1 MRFAGL
7 VGAGVRNNGLQVH
20 LGAVMDEM
28 VRAALAKWPNVPD
41 CYGWLTLDQRGQ
53 WRLGE
58 ERQIVT
64 NASINTFIA
73 RNYDHDEKGR
83 WLFQNGP
90 QRVFVSLDYTP
101 WVWRIAPHEGA
112 FALTNHI
119 GQRLAAPDGTWLD
132 ENGRFLIEA
141 NNMVGV
147 LHDHDA
153 AAWLDL
159 LVDDQQ
165 RPLDNEQLAEVLDAL
180 ATAQAS
186 NVWLAW
192 PRGTPIRLEAIDS
205 RTVAGRFGFDPS
217 PHPGP
222 S

>member
-1 MRFAGL
+1 MLEQF
-7 VGAGVRNNGLQVH
+7 NQVVH
-20 LGAVMDEM
+20 QHAGAVMDQM
-28 VRAALAKWPNVPD
+28 VRAALAKWPDVPD

-58 ERQIVT
+58 ERQAIT
-64 NASINTFIA
+64 NASMNTFIA
-73 RNYDHDEKGR
+73 RNYDHDARGR

-90 QRVFVSLDYTP
+90 QRVFVKLDYTP
-101 WVWRIAPHEGA
+101 WVWRLVPDGA
-112 FALTNHI
+112 ALALTNHV
-119 GQRLAAPDGTWLD
+119 GTRLKTPDRTWLD

-141 NNMVGV
+141 GNMIGV

-165 RPLDNEQLAEVLDAL
+165 RPLEGDQLAEVLELLPTGQAPDA
-180 ATAQAS
+180 
-186 NVWLAW
+186 WLAW
-192 PRGTPIRLEAIDS
+192 PGGTPLRLVAIDS
-205 RTVAGRFGFDPS
+205 RTVADRFGFDPS
-217 PHPGP
+217 PNPDP